1 MGGYGG
7 GAPGGG
13 GGGGASYTDPA
24 AAGTSITTD
33 STAENGSA
41 TISVIRVLSASSL
54 TASTNPATAG
64 QPVTFTA
71 QVHPPA
77 GDPTATGTV
86 NFSQTSLITG
96 ASTVL
101 GTDALNG
108 SGVASYTTSSLAVG
122 ANVIYA
128 AYNGDG
134 NYVPV
139 DSPYVTE
146 KIQPAPSTT
155 TLKFNPAPVTVGHSY
170 TVTATVAS
178 TTGQAPT
185 GTVTFYTEGTALP
198 TVALNGA
205 NPGVATITAPTPTAA
220 GPVTWQ
226 AVYNGDANDSSSQ
239 STVVDETANATT
251 TTLKFNPDP
260 VTVAHSYTVTATVTA
275 PGLPA
280 PTGTVTFYSEGNEI
294 QPPVALHGANPGVA
308 KITAPAPSAA
318 GAVTWQVVYSGGD
331 DSSSQSAVVDQTA
344 VAATG

>member
-1 MGGYGG
+1 
-7 GAPGGG
+7 
-13 GGGGASYTDPA
+13 
-24 AAGTSITTD
+24 
-33 STAENGSA
+33 
-41 TISVIRVLSASSL
+41 
-54 TASTNPATAG
+54 
-64 QPVTFTA
+64 
-71 QVHPPA
+71 
-77 GDPTATGTV
+77 
-86 NFSQTSLITG
+86 
-96 ASTVL
+96 VL

-146 KIQPAPSTT
+146 KIQPAPSAT

-170 TVTATVAS
+170 TVTANVAS

-185 GTVTFYTEGTALP
+185 GTVTFYSEGNEVS

-205 NPGVATITAPTPTAA
+205 SAGVATITAPTPTAA

-239 STVVDETANATT
+239 SAVFDETANATT
-251 TTLKFNPDP
+251 TTLTFGPDP
-260 VTVAHSYTVTATVTA
+260 VTVAHSYTVTATVAA

-280 PTGTVTFYSEGNEI
+280 PTGTVTFYSEGNEVST
-294 QPPVALHGANPGVA
+294 VALNGASPGVA
-308 KITAPAPSAA
+308 TITAPAPSAA
-318 GAVTWQVVYSGGD
+318 GPVTWQVVYSGGD